1 MVRWP
6 CLTKGPQSLKTVTDD
21 RISST
26 LEKERQAMSIQI
38 NNPETER
45 IVRGE
50 IANGYFRSVDDLIA
64 VGVHAWKEINLAAP
78 ASAAK
83 EDDQAT
89 ARRKAGEAIRELR
102 KGVTLDR
109 PEGMS
114 LREYAHIG
122 HKY

>member
-109 PEGMS
+109 PEGMP